1 MRETTSKRTRKR
13 HSAEFKAKVV
23 VAALR
28 EDKTLNQ
35 LGTEFGV
42 HPVVIGGWKQ
52 QALRALPGVF
62 GQRLV
67 RDAEAV
73 EARERE
79 LFEQIG
85 RLEMENSWLKK
96 KLGPLA

>member
-1 MRETTSKRTRKR
+1 
-13 HSAEFKAKVV
+13 
-23 VAALR
+23 
-28 EDKTLNQ
+28 
-35 LGTEFGV
+35 
-42 HPVVIGGWKQ
+42 
-52 QALRALPGVF
+52 VF
-62 GQRLV
+62 GQRLE

-73 EARERE
+73 AVRERE